1 MKSQALAFLAQS
13 PLLALPLFG
22 LALFFVIFSVV
33 ILRVTLPKRGAFDAV
48 SSLPLEKDESDV

>member
-22 LALFFVIFSVV
+22 LALFFTIFCVV
-33 ILRVTLPKRGAFDAV
+33 VLRATLPKRGAFDAV
-48 SSLPLEKDESDV
+48 SALPLEKDESDV